1 MRVSRF
7 EHMDWLRY
15 AGLFTLACVGMPLV
29 IESSTILS
37 PGVLGAWLRHSA
49 LPEGV
54 PREAVTNLVGWWVSY
69 AVFGVCYW
77 YVTAGLGVATRMWH
91 RLPLLV
97 AMCSAAIAIS
107 WFSESG
113 LSGILLML
121 VAGVLPWLLPMWVG
135 VIWLIGQNFSL
146 VPVFLAI
153 EDPSGE
159 PTYLWF
165 DAILQSFLYL
175 GFSSFTFA
183 TSYVTKG
190 QAQAREEQR
199 RLNAELRATRALL
212 AESSRVAER
221 VRIARELHD
230 LVGHHLT
237 ALTLNLEVA
246 SHLVGGTAHDK
257 VRQAQSVAKLL
268 LSDVREVVSQ
278 MRDDSDID
286 LGSALRTLVE
296 GVPTPL
302 VHLDVPDVFHIDD
315 ARRAH
320 VLLRCA
326 QETLTNTIRHARAE
340 NLWWRFGLDADAG
353 GIVFSSRDDGVG
365 VEGFSAGNGLNGM
378 QERIEE
384 VAGEM
389 QISTA
394 PGRGFS
400 LRVWIPMEVKS

>member
-1 MRVSRF
+1 MRLSFF
-7 EHMDWLRY
+7 EQMDWLRY
-15 AGLFTLACVGMPLV
+15 AGLFTLACVGIPLV
-29 IESSTILS
+29 IDSWNLLSAPLIL
-37 PGVLGAWLRHSA
+37 AWIRHDV
-49 LPEGV
+49 LPESV
-54 PREAVTNLVGWWVSY
+54 ARAEVTALMGWWLSY
-69 AVFGVCYW
+69 FVFGVSYW
-77 YVTAGLGVATRMWH
+77 YVTAGLGIAKRGWK
-91 RLPLLV
+91 RIPLLV
-97 AMCSAAIAIS
+97 SMSVAAVSIS
-107 WFSESG
+107 WFSQSG
-113 LSGILLML
+113 LSGILLT
-121 VAGVLPWLLPMWVG
+121 VIAGVLPWVLPMWVA
-135 VIWLIGQNFSL
+135 VIWLICQNFSL
-146 VPVFLAI
+146 LPIFLGF
-153 EDPSGE
+153 EDASGE
-159 PTYLWF
+159 PMYLWF

-183 TSYVTKG
+183 TSYVSIG

-246 SHLVGGTAHDK
+246 SHLVGGVAHEK

-278 MRDDSDID
+278 LRDDSDID
-286 LGSALRTLVE
+286 LGNALHTLVE
-296 GVPTPL
+296 GVPSPN
-302 VHLDVPDVFHIDD
+302 VHLQLPELFQIDD

-340 NLWWRFGLDADAG
+340 NLWWCFTLDEQTRD
-353 GIVFSSRDDGVG
+353 IVFESRNDGVG
-365 VEGFSAGNGLNGM
+365 VEGFKAGNGLNGM
-378 QERIEE
+378 QERLSE
-384 VAGEM
+384 VGGSM
-389 QISTA
+389 QINTA

-400 LRVWIPMEVKS
+400 LRVWIPMEAK

>member
-1 MRVSRF
+1 MRLSRF
-7 EHMDWLRY
+7 EQMDWLRY
-15 AGLFTLACVGMPLV
+15 AGLFTLACVGMPLIIDSWNLLSLDV
-29 IESSTILS
+29 IVAWFRRAAMPESI
-37 PGVLGAWLRHSA
+37 A
-49 LPEGV
+49 
-54 PREAVTNLVGWWVSY
+54 REEVTELVGWWVSY
-69 AVFGVCYW
+69 AVFGFSYW
-77 YVTAGLGVATRMWH
+77 FATADLGAVKSAWK

-97 AMCSAAIAIS
+97 SMSAAAVAIS
-107 WFSESG
+107 WFSQSG
-113 LSGILLML
+113 LSGILLM
-121 VAGVLPWLLPMWVG
+121 VIAGVLPWLLPIGVA
-135 VIWLIGQNFSL
+135 VIWLIAQNFSL
-146 VPVFLAI
+146 LPTFLGL
-153 EDPSGE
+153 EDATGE
-159 PTYLWF
+159 PLYSWF

-246 SHLVGGTAHDK
+246 SHLVGGVAHEK

-278 MRDDSDID
+278 LRDDSDID
-286 LGSALRTLVE
+286 LGTALRTLVE
-296 GVPTPL
+296 GLPAPT
-302 VHLDVPDVFHIDD
+302 VHLDLPAQFQIDD
-315 ARRAH
+315 ARHAH

-326 QETLTNTIRHARAE
+326 QETLTNTIRHARAS
-340 NLWWRFGLDADAG
+340 NLWWRFAIELHGAEV
-353 GIVFSSRDDGVG
+353 VFESRNDGVG
-365 VEGFSAGNGLNGM
+365 VEGFTAGNGLIGM
-378 QERIEE
+378 QERVRE
-384 VAGEM
+384 VGGSM
-389 QISTA
+389 QVNTA

-400 LRVWIPMEVKS
+400 LRVWIPMEVK

>member
-1 MRVSRF
+1 MRISRF

-29 IESSTILS
+29 IESWKHLS
-37 PGVLGAWLRHSA
+37 ASIIAAWISGGA
-49 LPEGV
+49 LPESIS
-54 PREAVTNLVGWWVSY
+54 REEVRDLVGWWVSY
-69 AVFGVCYW
+69 AVFGISYW
-77 YVTAGLGVATRMWH
+77 YVTADLGVSKRMWR

-97 AMCSAAIAIS
+97 AMCVAAVAIS
-107 WFSESG
+107 WFSQSG
-113 LSGILLML
+113 LSGILLM
-121 VAGVLPWLLPMWVG
+121 VIAGVLPWCLPIWVA

-146 VPVFLAI
+146 VPIFLAL
-153 EDPSGE
+153 EDPAGE
-159 PTYLWF
+159 PLYLWF

-190 QAQAREEQR
+190 QASAREEQR

-246 SHLVGGTAHDK
+246 SHLVGGVAHDK

-278 MRDDSDID
+278 LRDDSDID
-286 LGSALRTLVE
+286 LGSALHTLVE
-296 GVPTPL
+296 GVPTPT
-302 VHLDVPDVFHIDD
+302 VHLDLPDHFQIDD

-340 NLWWRFGLDADAG
+340 NLWWRFNFDEVLGE
-353 GIVFSSRDDGVG
+353 IIFESRNDGVG

-378 QERIEE
+378 QERIRE
-384 VAGEM
+384 VGGNM
-389 QISTA
+389 QVNTA

-400 LRVWIPMEVKS
+400 LRVWIPMEVK